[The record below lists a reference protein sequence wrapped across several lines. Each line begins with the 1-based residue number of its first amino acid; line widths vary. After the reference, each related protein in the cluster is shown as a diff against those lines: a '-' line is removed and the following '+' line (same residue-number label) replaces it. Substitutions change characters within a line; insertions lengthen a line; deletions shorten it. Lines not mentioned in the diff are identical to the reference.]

1 MFESIIYV
9 ICFYNGKMLMKK
21 IDVKYVEEKTIIV
34 SLDAFVSSTFEQ
46 LLSMIYL
53 RTNIDKK
60 HFQLVLNYRYHL
72 KRENRFQ
79 PYPIW
84 DDNSY
89 LKMLRLVNT
98 FGINE
103 IEFYIEQVSIK
114 RQVNP
119 LLGNFIHSLLGKN
132 DNVKELD

>member
-53 RTNIDKK
+53 RTDIDKK
-60 HFQLVLNYRYHL
+60 TFSISLQL
-72 KRENRFQ
+72 
-79 PYPIW
+79 
-84 DDNSY
+84 
-89 LKMLRLVNT
+89 
-98 FGINE
+98 
-103 IEFYIEQVSIK
+103 
-114 RQVNP
+114 
-119 LLGNFIHSLLGKN
+119 
-132 DNVKELD
+132 

>member
-1 MFESIIYV
+1 
-9 ICFYNGKMLMKK
+9 MLRTK
-21 IDVKYVEEKTIIV
+21 IDVKYVEEKIIIV

-114 RQVNP
+114 RRVNP
-119 LLGNFIHSLLGKN
+119 LLGNFIHSLLGEN